1 MQKREHIE
9 LKLCPAE
16 ILDNGKVRIGALSP
30 SFPAAPSSTG
40 ARGKSM
46 PGSPT
51 DQTEGDP
58 IRFRHNRRTVRRL

>member
-9 LKLCPAE
+9 LKLSPAE

-30 SFPAAPSSTG
+30 SFPAAPFSTG
-40 ARGKSM
+40 AREKGM

-51 DQTEGDP
+51 DQSGSDP

>member
-40 ARGKSM
+40 AGEKYAWIADRS
-46 PGSPT
+46 
-51 DQTEGDP
+51 D
-58 IRFRHNRRTVRRL
+58 RR

>member
-9 LKLCPAE
+9 LKLSPAE

-40 ARGKSM
+40 ARGKSK
-46 PGSPT
+46 PGSST